1 MDRYEAPFDWERY
14 ARSSPPQRS
23 LLLGDWLDDAG
34 RRAQL
39 RARVR
44 QEPGGALRLDS
55 PVTEQVG
62 ADNAAGPERRA
73 ACVYLV
79 CDPDLVRQALLNPP
93 GADGA
98 RLWSNSPYAALGT
111 GTFMLALDEPPQRP
125 QPRAGWHG
133 LQRSGL
139 AQALRYEGSQVAL
152 LAAHACDA
160 AMVTSMRGPVFDA
173 CEFAE
178 NAALRFSSALFGFT
192 LGDHAMLEA
201 SMRAAYVALSYQFVG
216 RHLATDPRL
225 LPQANQ
231 AMAQALVRAEELMEA
246 FWRGAQQRPQELPIG
261 LEPFAGRVPGFQ
273 PVMQRLAEPHAGQPL
288 NLEELGVLVV
298 GAISGTV
305 GNIQAAASKALRAL
319 LHDGRA
325 PAGAADPTADP
336 LQALREHAR
345 KLDPSHGGACLHH
358 QALWARILRALRPN
372 PPVPFLHRRLTR
384 PLTHQGRT
392 FEQDAIL
399 VLDVGALTE
408 EGREVS
414 DHDAAAALFGLYG
427 DSPAEQAMHSCIGR
441 YLAQPLIV
449 EIVRRVLLLPGVEE
463 ALDPQ
468 DGRVI
473 GLRTAWGF
481 RCLSYPLSY
490 RRDRRLRQQT
500 LNVSMRIKAPIEEH
514 AAKLRKLIAV
524 GAPRIEAVLR
534 ESHHVHFAW
543 FEFVESGT
551 HLLLHTVYDG
561 DFESYVEHFALDAG
575 DLFDL
580 LFEHIEDAPPRPVR
594 EHPQEFVALIARYNR
609 PPAGG
614 YLFSAY
620 PRLETR
626 EITRGAGGAP

>member
-1 MDRYEAPFDWERY
+1 MQTYEAPFDWDLYR
-14 ARSSPPQRS
+14 RSSPPQRS
-23 LLLGDWLDDAG
+23 LLLGDWLNDEG
-34 RRAQL
+34 L
-39 RARVR
+39 RARLRAQVR
-44 QEPGGALRLDS
+44 REPGGALALDS
-55 PVTEQVG
+55 PVTEQQG
-62 ADNAAGPERRA
+62 ADHAGGPERRA
-73 ACVYLV
+73 ARVYLV
-79 CDPDLVRQALLNPP
+79 CDPALVREALVNAP
-93 GADGA
+93 GQDGA
-98 RLWSNSPYAALGT
+98 RPWSNSPYAALGT
-111 GTFMLALDEPPQRP
+111 GTFMLALDDPPQRP

-139 AQALRYEGSQVAL
+139 ARALRYEGSQVAL

-160 AMVTSMRGPVFDA
+160 AMVTSMRAPVFDA

-201 SMRAAYVALSYQFVG
+201 AMRAAYVALSYQFVG

-225 LPQANQ
+225 VPQANQ
-231 AMAQALVRAEELMEA
+231 LMAQALVRAQELMEA
-246 FWRGAQQRPQELPIG
+246 FWRGARQRPPELPAG

-273 PVMQRLAEPHAGQPL
+273 PVMQRLVEPHGEQPL

-305 GNIQAAASKALRAL
+305 GNIQAAACKALRAI
-319 LHDGRA
+319 LHEDRA
-325 PAGAADPTADP
+325 RQAGVADA
-336 LQALREHAR
+336 LQALRGHAR
-345 KLDPSHGGACLHH
+345 DLDPTKGGHCPHY
-358 QALWARILRALRPN
+358 QALWARVLKALRPN

-414 DHDAAAALFGLYG
+414 DQEAAAALFGLYG

-626 EITRGAGGAP
+626 EITRGAGGAA